1 MALNQFN
8 LAQTE
13 DIIPVNFTN
22 LVAAQN
28 EEAAIDFVINQSNV
42 TEGGVVNIS
51 SDVLCTSTVLDALD
65 NTSINAICGDCGEI
79 KPRVLP
85 VLCLINNIPVNN
97 S

>member
-1 MALNQFN
+1 MAVASNQFN

-13 DIIPVNFTN
+13 DIIPVNITN

-51 SDVLCTSTVLDALD
+51 SDVLCTSTVLDALA

-79 KPRVLP
+79 KPREY
-85 VLCLINNIPVNN
+85 CLFCA
-97 S
+97 